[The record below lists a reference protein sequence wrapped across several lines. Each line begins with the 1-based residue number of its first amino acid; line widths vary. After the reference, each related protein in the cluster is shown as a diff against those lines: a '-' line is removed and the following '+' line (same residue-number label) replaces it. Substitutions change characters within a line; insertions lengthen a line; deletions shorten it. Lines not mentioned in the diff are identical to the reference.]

1 MKRMLTVGILLMLA
15 VSSIGV
21 SGEGRN
27 YSTVNP
33 NDYGVYL
40 YFNSLLK
47 DFNSILEGIISE
59 SNDTTNAAFLF
70 YSQINITKDEIPL
83 YSSYNISSKAYELI
97 PYFDSLGRCSLNLAI
112 GQRMFLD
119 GLSNREYPNAR
130 KGLFSMKIG
139 LEECRSSVDALSNV
153 VLSAENTTVK
163 FETKDIVENLN
174 KIETIIKMYQRIL
187 DKYFKPKEFVLFV
200 SDLSPAVYTNVTF
213 YGYTG
218 GLEDVSIV
226 INNTAYPAEVVNGN
240 FYFTYSFKKIGTYE
254 VYAVGKRGNNIEI
267 SNKIVLNVS
276 KMPTKLLI
284 SQKNLLEVIV
294 EGYLIDKLGRG
305 IGGKEI
311 IIHSANDTLMV
322 TTKHDGSFMV
332 SFGQLLKE
340 KNVTIS
346 FLGNEIYRGCNVT
359 VTLKPSKVPIDILL
373 IAEKQK
379 VRVGQKVLI
388 KGLING
394 TTERIPLIVYIDNKP
409 YTTINTQQNFSIVLH
424 LEKGKHEIY
433 AKFPGNEK
441 FAESV
446 SNIITIEVVPINY
459 LVRFLIIIVSVL
471 LAFGAYRLISASKEK
486 KELPAGVQKVFKA
499 IEEEKAEEMN
509 ILRAY
514 RVVYNLLRKLYAL
527 PKSTTPRELLNKLR
541 KEPFFEDITK
551 LTLLHEKYLYARKK
565 LSIREIT
572 LAFRLA
578 ARVIISSLVREEL

>member
-1 MKRMLTVGILLMLA
+1 MKRMLIIGILLMLT
-15 VSSIGV
+15 VSGIGV
-21 SGEGRN
+21 SGEGKN

-40 YFNSLLK
+40 YFSSLLK
-47 DFNSILEGIISE
+47 DFNSILDGIISE
-59 SNDTTNAAFLF
+59 SNGTINAAFIF

-130 KGLFSMKIG
+130 KGLFNMKIS
-139 LEECRSSVDALSNV
+139 LKECRSSIDVLSNV
-153 VLSAENTTVK
+153 VLSAENTTIK
-163 FETKDIVENLN
+163 FKTDDIVGNLN
-174 KIETIIKMYQRIL
+174 KIETMIRAYQQIL
-187 DKYFKPKEFVLFV
+187 DKYFKPKKLVLFV
-200 SDLSPAVYTNVTF
+200 SDPSPAVYTNVTF

-226 INNTAYPAEVVNGN
+226 INNIAYPAEVVNEN

-284 SQKNLLEVIV
+284 SQKNLLEVTV
-294 EGYLIDKLGRG
+294 EGYLVDKLGRG
-305 IGGKEI
+305 IEGKKI
-311 IIHSANDTLMV
+311 IIHSDNDTVMV
-322 TTKHDGSFMV
+322 TTNQDGSFMV
-332 SFGQLLKE
+332 SFGRLLKE

-346 FLGNEIYRGCNVT
+346 FLGDEIYQGCNAT
-359 VTLKPSKVPIDILL
+359 VILKPSKIPIGILL
-373 IAEKQK
+373 TAEKQK
-379 VRVGQKVLI
+379 VRAGKEVLI
-388 KGLING
+388 KGIING
-394 TTERIPLIVYIDNKP
+394 TAERIPLIVYIDNKP
-409 YTTINTQQNFSIVLH
+409 YTTINAQQNFSIVLH
-424 LEKGKHEIY
+424 LEEGKHEIY

-441 FAESV
+441 FAESI
-446 SNIITIEVVPINY
+446 SNILAIEIVPINY
-459 LVRFLIIIVSVL
+459 LVRLLMIIVSSL
-471 LAFGAYRLISASKEK
+471 LAFVAYKLISAFKDK
-486 KELPAGVQKVFKA
+486 KELPVSTQNVLKA
-499 IEEEKAEEMN
+499 VEEEKTEEID

-514 RVVYNLLRKLYAL
+514 RVVYNLLRRLHAL

-541 KEPFFEDITK
+541 KEPFFEDMKK
-551 LTLLHEKYLYARKK
+551 LTLFHEKYLYARKK

-572 LAFRLA
+572 LAFKLA